1 MLIENLLWRKGHIV
15 ISIDA
20 VATVAKAMVVMARE
34 EIGALV
40 VLDDNGGLRG
50 IVSERE
56 IIAAM
61 AGRGASAFSA
71 SVESIMITNGPVA
84 ALRDTVADIMQVM
97 TKRRAR
103 HLPVMADGV
112 VVGVVS
118 IGDVVQSR
126 LQEKIVE
133 NGVLQDM
140 ARAHLLAA

>member
-1 MLIENLLWRKGHIV
+1 MLIENLLWRKGHFV

-20 VATVAKAMVVMARE
+20 AASIAKAMVVMARE

-40 VLDDNGGLRG
+40 VLDGDRRLLG

-56 IIAAM
+56 IVAAM
-61 AGRGASAFSA
+61 ATHGASAFAA

-84 ALRDTVADIMQVM
+84 APHDTVAKIMQVM
-97 TKRRAR
+97 TTRRAR
-103 HLPVMADGV
+103 HVPVVADGA